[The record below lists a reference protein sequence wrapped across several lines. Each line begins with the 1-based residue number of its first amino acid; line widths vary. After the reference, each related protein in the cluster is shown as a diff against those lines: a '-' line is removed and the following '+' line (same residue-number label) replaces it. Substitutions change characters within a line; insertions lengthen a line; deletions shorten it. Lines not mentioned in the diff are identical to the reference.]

1 MQNHSHK
8 EIEKHINESI
18 EKETFFLNFQP
29 KVLISSGEICGYE
42 ALLRL
47 PMLNGIYV
55 QPSQVIDIA
64 EQNGKIIE
72 IGAFV
77 IKEACACIK
86 AMSRHGTSAAISI
99 NASVHQFMNHGFF
112 EYIESQF
119 DFFGIRHL
127 GHLLEIEITES
138 VMVHDPE
145 TVISILSR
153 LHNLGI
159 KLAIDDFGVGY
170 SSLNQLKRL
179 PVDYLKI
186 DKSFVDN
193 IETSEKD
200 RFVIKAI
207 ISLAHEFGMTVIAEG
222 VENRRQAEWLINA
235 GCEIGQGFLF
245 GKPKLFDEISKTPS
259 LSVVGS

>member
-1 MQNHSHK
+1 MQNHSHE
-8 EIEKHINESI
+8 EIEKRIDESI
-18 EKETFFLNFQP
+18 EKETIFLNFQP
-29 KVLISSGEICGYE
+29 KVFISSGLVCGYE

-47 PMLNGIYV
+47 PLLNGMYV
-55 QPSQVIDIA
+55 QPSQVINIA
-64 EQNGKIIE
+64 EQNGKILE

-77 IKEACACIK
+77 IREVCFYIR
-86 AMSRHGTSAAISI
+86 MLDQLGIRIPISV
-99 NASVHQFMNHGFF
+99 NVSVPQFMDRGFF

-127 GHLLEIEITES
+127 GYLLEIELTES
-138 VMVHDPE
+138 MMIHDPE
-145 TVISILSR
+145 TVISVLSK
-153 LHNLGI
+153 LNNLGI

-179 PVDYLKI
+179 PVDHLKI
-186 DKSFVDN
+186 DKSFVEN

-222 VENRRQAEWLINA
+222 IENRHQADWLLNA
-235 GCEIGQGFLF
+235 GCEMGQGFLF
-245 GKPKLFDEISKTPS
+245 GKPKPFNEISKTR
-259 LSVVGS
+259 LSIVAS

>member
-1 MQNHSHK
+1 MQNHSHE
-8 EIEKHINESI
+8 EIEKHIDESI
-18 EKETFFLNFQP
+18 EKETIFLNFQP
-29 KVLISSGEICGYE
+29 KVFISSGQVCGYE

-47 PMLNGIYV
+47 PLLNGMYV
-55 QPSQVIDIA
+55 QPSQVINIA
-64 EQNGKIIE
+64 EQNGKILE

-77 IKEACACIK
+77 IREVCFYIR
-86 AMSRHGTSAAISI
+86 MLDQLGIRIPISV
-99 NASVHQFMNHGFF
+99 NVSVPQFMNRGFF

-127 GHLLEIEITES
+127 GYLLEIELTES
-138 VMVHDPE
+138 MMIHDPE
-145 TVISILSR
+145 TVISVLSK
-153 LHNLGI
+153 LNNLGI

-179 PVDYLKI
+179 PVDHLKI
-186 DKSFVDN
+186 DKSFVEN

-222 VENRRQAEWLINA
+222 IENRHQADWLLNA
-235 GCEIGQGFLF
+235 GCEMGQGFLF
-245 GKPKLFDEISKTPS
+245 GKPKPFNEISEPL
-259 LSVVGS
+259 LSVAS